1 MNWNTRYAMEYE
13 RHSPA
18 DSTSGTPLHKFY
30 PLAEQKVRNSN
41 NGKIPASMK
50 SALVKIKKFH
60 EQPDRLVTVYRAAEQ
75 GSDTKTRLKK
85 GDWVTTDQ
93 YQAREYQF
101 NRQGPIITQRV
112 PARHLYHIHTPE
124 NITDK
129 YIHGPIQDFG
139 YDPS

>member
-1 MNWNTRYAMEYE
+1 MNWNNRYAQEYE

-18 DSTSGTPLHKFY
+18 DSISGTPLHKFY
-30 PLAEQKVRNSN
+30 PLAEQKVRSSN
-41 NGKIPASMK
+41 EGKIPADMK
-50 SALVKIKKFH
+50 SALTKIKKVH
-60 EQPDRLVTVYRAAEQ
+60 EQPDKLITVYRSAEQ
-75 GSDTKTRLKK
+75 GSDPKTRLKK

-93 YQAREYQF
+93 YQALSYRS

-112 PARHLYHIHTPE
+112 PARHLYHVYTPE